1 MALKS
6 VLVLTAAFGEG
17 HNAAARNL
25 AAALREAGVV
35 VEVHDIFA
43 EAYGWVN
50 SLVRTVYLHI
60 INHVPMLW
68 SAVFFVLDRTAVV
81 GGGIGVFGRAAR
93 LLGKTISCLK
103 PDVIVSTYPGYGHLL
118 DLIRRRGEAG
128 RARLV
133 TVVTDSLTVNSVWFR
148 CGSDFFMVPN
158 DATGEVM
165 RQAGVPAEK
174 IRVTGFPVPLVFAE
188 PQPERKGSSYEV
200 LFMVNSAH
208 HLAADVVDALVP
220 IDGVH
225 LTVTVGHDA
234 ELGRRLERIAETAG
248 KPIEIHGWTPEI
260 PNLIR
265 RSHLLISKAGGATVQ
280 EALAAKTPMLI
291 TQIVPGQEEGNARLL
306 IESGAGELATTPPAI
321 AAAVRRTFADGGR
334 LYRERLAATAP
345 LSHPDAARTAAAFLE
360 SLSSNQPGKS
370 S

>member
-25 AAALREAGVV
+25 AAALSEKGVE

-50 SLVRTVYLHI
+50 SLVRTVYLHV
-60 INHVPMLW
+60 INHAPLLW
-68 SAVFFVLDRTAVV
+68 SAVFFILDRTAVV

-93 LLGKTISCLK
+93 LLGKTISRLE

-118 DLIRRRGEAG
+118 DVIRRRGEA
-128 RARLV
+128 ADAKLV
-133 TVVTDSLTVNSVWFR
+133 TIVTDSLTVNSVWFR
-148 CGSDFFMVPN
+148 CGSDFFLVPN
-158 DATGEVM
+158 DETGEVM
-165 RQAGVPAEK
+165 RRAGVPAEK
-174 IRVTGFPVPLVFAE
+174 IRVTGFPVPLIFAE
-188 PQPERKGSSYEV
+188 PQPERNGPPFEV

-208 HLAADVVDALVP
+208 HLAPDVVNAL
-220 IDGVH
+220 ILIEGIH
-225 LTVTVGHDA
+225 LTITVGRDE
-234 ELGRRLERIAETAG
+234 ELGKKLERIAETGG
-248 KPIEIHGWTPEI
+248 KQIEIHGWTPEI

-280 EALAAKTPMLI
+280 EALAAKTPMII

-306 IESGAGELATTPPAI
+306 IESGAGELATTPSTI
-321 AAAVRRTFADGGR
+321 ADAVRRTFADGGR
-334 LYRERLAATAP
+334 LYRERLAATGP
-345 LSHPDAARTAAAFLE
+345 LSRPDAARTAAAFLE
-360 SLSSNQPGKS
+360 SL
-370 S
+370 